1 MAYRNLRE
9 FIARLERENELRR
22 IAEPVD
28 TDLEIT
34 EITDRVSKAGGPAL
48 LFERPRSARDG
59 KEYALPLLINTLG
72 SKRRLEL
79 ALDAASIDEVAGR
92 IDDLLDT
99 KPPAGLLEKVK
110 MLPKLAELGSFFPKM
125 VHSGTAQE
133 VIERD
138 QLSLAQFPIMKCW
151 PQDGGRFITWPMVIT
166 RSPKT
171 GRRNVGCY
179 RMQVFDERTT
189 AMHWQIHKGGAEH
202 FRALARAAGNV
213 VGAPLVD
220 ARTEGQAQAGPL
232 PEGFGQARR
241 LDVAVALGAD
251 PVTMLSG
258 ILPLPEDL
266 DEFLFAGFLRH
277 QAIELVKCQTID
289 LEVPAEAEIVLEGY
303 VDLDDMRTEGPFGD
317 HTGYYSLP
325 EVFPAFHL
333 TCITHRRD
341 PVYVSTIVGPPP
353 MEDYWMGHAVE
364 RLFLPLMRRQMPEVV
379 DMHMPPEGVFHN
391 LMIVSIR
398 KRYPGHARKVMHA
411 IWGLPGAMFTKCIAV
426 VDDDVDVHNLR
437 EVAWKAFNHIDPE
450 RDIQFTLGPVDQ
462 LEHASRLPNFGS
474 KMGIDAT
481 HKWPSEGFTRPWPDE
496 IRMDEATKRKIDGMW
511 QRLGLR

>member
-9 FIARLERENELRR
+9 FVARLEREGELKR

-28 TDLEIT
+28 VDLQIT

-59 KEYALPLLINTLG
+59 RDYSIPLLINTLG

-79 ALDAASIDEVAGR
+79 ALDAASLEDVAGR
-92 IDDLLDT
+92 IDELLDV
-99 KPPAGLLEKVK
+99 KPPGGLMDKIK
-110 MLPKLAELGSFFPKM
+110 MLPKLAELGSFFPKT
-125 VHSGTAQE
+125 VRSGPVKE

-138 QLSLAQFPIMKCW
+138 AVSLSRFPIMKCW
-151 PQDGGRFITWPMVIT
+151 PQDAGRFITWPMVIT

-179 RMQVFDERTT
+179 RMQVFDDCTT

-202 FRALARAAGNV
+202 FRALGR
-213 VGAPLVD
+213 GAEP
-220 ARTEGQAQAGPL
+220 GQGAEPGP
-232 PEGFGQARR
+232 RR
-241 LDVAVALGAD
+241 LEVAVAIGAD
-251 PVTMLSG
+251 PITMLSG

-277 QAIELVKCQTID
+277 EAVELVPCETVG
-289 LEVPAEAEIVLEGY
+289 LEVPAEAEIVLEGF
-303 VDLDDMRTEGPFGD
+303 VDLDDIRREGPFGD
-317 HTGYYSLP
+317 HTGYYSLADQ
-325 EVFPAFHL
+325 FPAFHV
-333 TCITHRRD
+333 TCVSTRRD
-341 PVYVSTIVGPPP
+341 PIYVSTIVGPPP

-379 DMHMPPEGVFHN
+379 DMHMPAEGVFHN

-398 KRYPGHARKVMHA
+398 KRYPGHARKVMNS
-411 IWGLPGAMFTKCIAV
+411 IWGLPGAMFTKCIVV

-437 EVAWKAFNHIDPE
+437 EVTWKALNHIDPE
-450 RDIQFTLGPVDQ
+450 RDIQFMLGPVDQ
-462 LEHASRLPNFGS
+462 LEHASRLANFGS

-481 HKWPSEGFTRPWPDE
+481 HKWPSEGFVRPWPDE
-496 IRMDEATKRKIDGMW
+496 IRMDEATKKKVDEIW
-511 QRLGLR
+511 KRLGL